1 MFDKHLTSFHSILWN
16 TGFQRLMDSSALEV
30 YAQTNN
36 NAHTGDEYMLKKQR
50 TDASEVTNLWLM
62 GISCS
67 KDMFVWVWELHT
79 FLRTLVKLP
88 VWWIKC
94 NIQTLREVAGG
105 SPQNFGT
112 FFTLLPRGMT
122 GKENAIKC
130 PTHFE
135 KWDIHLSHYS
145 KMFMSKILSRPF
157 E

>member
-1 MFDKHLTSFHSILWN
+1 MCQQQSFRRLCFCRFDWVFILSKIFCRTKFTCSDRFYHDELFEHHVCIFDKHLTSFHSILWN

-36 NAHTGDEYMLKKQR
+36 NAHTGYEYMLKKQR
-50 TDASEVTNLWLM
+50 SDASEVTNLCLM

-94 NIQTLREVAGG
+94 NLQILRLFAGC
-105 SPQNFGT
+105 S
-112 FFTLLPRGMT
+112 
-122 GKENAIKC
+122 
-130 PTHFE
+130 
-135 KWDIHLSHYS
+135 
-145 KMFMSKILSRPF
+145 
-157 E
+157 